1 MGGQGDGGGGRGA
14 GGAFSWRVG
23 ARASLALHP
32 LARAQP
38 CGGQPAR
45 RPPPATRRAAPPAA
59 RTVSLVGRIAM
70 GFSIC
75 VVPLRVTHAT
85 SGAKP
90 STWSFSV
97 LSTSSVMNSGK

>member
-1 MGGQGDGGGGRGA
+1 MEKG
-14 GGAFSWRVG
+14 V
-23 ARASLALHP
+23 RATRTRSSKKRQQAKHTLQPPPRHP
-32 LARAQP
+32 
-38 CGGQPAR
+38 
-45 RPPPATRRAAPPAA
+45 PPPAKRAAA